1 MQKTCHAVADTIQNK
16 KILDQ
21 NQEHIQELNLQIKST
36 EDNINKESSELFKL
50 NKFFDKSELELP
62 NQLKAMQLA

>member
-1 MQKTCHAVADTIQNK
+1 MQKTCHAVADTIKNK
-16 KILDQ
+16 KILEQ
-21 NQEHIQELNLQIKST
+21 NQEHIQQLNLQIKAT

-62 NQLKAMQLA
+62 HQLKAMQLA